1 MLNSK
6 TDIISD
12 ALDGGKLAREY
23 KITKIDK
30 EKGKEEIKEMKQN
43 NTLNPKIDIVMKDNL
58 FGSKKD
64 KR

>member
-12 ALDGGKLAREY
+12 ALDGGTLAKEY

-30 EKGKEEIKEMKQN
+30 EKSKEEIKEM
-43 NTLNPKIDIVMKDNL
+43 
-58 FGSKKD
+58 
-64 KR
+64 

>member
-6 TDIISD
+6 TDVISD

-30 EKGKEEIKEMKQN
+30 EKSKEEIKEMK
-43 NTLNPKIDIVMKDNL
+43 
-58 FGSKKD
+58 
-64 KR
+64 